1 MDIKKNKIYG
11 SITMDVK
18 KNDVNAENCDVE
30 IGDNT
35 PEYGIVKVNS
45 DNTVTYS
52 LTDSS
57 WNMDFFNYWLTY
69 KGRKLSQATV
79 KICIHRMPTPKA
91 NDDTYTCKRGTT
103 IILEPTV
110 NDENADNCRLEM
122 KYELFKDFGT
132 LIQSGNNFTFKHN
145 ADATRT
151 TDFFTYK
158 LINKSNSS
166 IESNYARVTIDIEE
180 PVKTPIA
187 NDDNYLV
194 KMGDSITFDPTENDE
209 NAENCDI
216 EIIKKLDTSYG
227 TLTRNGNS
235 FTFKDNADND
245 ETFKIFTYR
254 LVNKKDSS
262 IKSEVAFVAFSII
275 EIPIAKDDEITLWH
289 WKGKTASTR
298 IKVMKNDLH
307 TENCTIEEGGN
318 EPNHGTIKIIKG
330 FNEIEYTLTDV
341 NATYDSFSYW
351 LVKDGK
357 MQTYAT
363 VKVHIKTRDE
373 QIEKQKKEEKKEPE
387 CLVRTYVSGNP
398 DEIHLQAYEGI
409 YLIKVLLPDIIG
421 KIYFHFDALDVPDR
435 FIITYDPYDI
445 DFQDTPYVNL
455 KYEIRYVFT
464 GYIER
469 HKAADSYFVGNGL
482 FTDSYTY
489 ISSDSFFTKKIND
502 LYVFNSIDYKDSKFT
517 EVSNIDRPIEYK
529 PYNIVDPGYI
539 RTAQTP
545 CGFTINQYGK
555 RNLQLNVSEKTY
567 KRRREGALYCCE
579 GNITLYIERLSQ
591 DYSKKA
597 YIIVEAPEPDTAW
610 HYNGMSVDGY
620 YESGDCKPDSVLKI
634 TSTKRPIAND
644 DLYICKRG
652 NTIRFNPTENDQNT
666 DNCRLEVVTS
676 LYEDFGKLT
685 QSGNNFTFKH
695 NADATRT
702 TDFFTYKLIN
712 KSNSSIESNYATIK
726 INIEGPGKT
735 LVEKTLVEKTLVE
748 KTPTKKEIASFSTE
762 LGPPK
767 SDCSCCH
774 FLLNKKVEEDPNFIK
789 KLEEILL
796 LSDPVKS
803 LYELLDKD
811 IEFIEKLKKDPEF
824 LKFNE
829 IMTIEDFERPD
840 DTIGPPVRIKEQ
852 FPMFS
857 KCCTPDCFN
866 SFVKMYKE
874 EMKNKSDI
882 KDENKNKPK

>member
-18 KNDVNAENCDVE
+18 KNDINAENCDVE

-69 KGRKLSQATV
+69 NGRKLSQATV
-79 KICIHRMPTPKA
+79 KICIHRMKTPKA

-122 KYELFKDFGT
+122 NYKLFKDFGT

-209 NAENCDI
+209 NIENCDI

-235 FTFKDNADND
+235 FTFKDNADNN

-254 LVNKKDSS
+254 LVNKNDSS
-262 IKSEVAFVAFSII
+262 IKSEVAIVAFSII

-307 TENCTIEEGGN
+307 AENCTIEEGGN

-341 NATYDSFSYW
+341 NATYDSFSYF

-357 MQTYAT
+357 LQTYAT
-363 VKVHIKTRDE
+363 VRVHIKTWDE
-373 QIEKQKKEEKKEPE
+373 QIEKQKKEEEKEPKKYKSSD
-387 CLVRTYVSGNP
+387 CWRRMYISGNP
-398 DEIHLQAYEGI
+398 QEINVYDSWGRKSGLYVM
-409 YLIKVLLPDIIG
+409 KVLLPNIIG
-421 KIYFHFDALDVPDR
+421 KIYFHFNAGAIPVR
-435 FIITYDPYDI
+435 FIITYDPKDRRGDGAPYMDTNDALTRVRTTYI
-445 DFQDTPYVNL
+445 D
-455 KYEIRYVFT
+455 RYK
-464 GYIER
+464 G
-469 HKAADSYFVGNGL
+469 ADSYFVSGNIESHGWVQLGYEEGL
-482 FTDSYTY
+482 GIFNLNRLFIYNVGLEEPGFEFVGDMER
-489 ISSDSFFTKKIND
+489 KINF
-502 LYVFNSIDYKDSKFT
+502 LPSH
-517 EVSNIDRPIEYK
+517 
-529 PYNIVDPGYI
+529 IVDFEFYEKTQHLKYHLPRDRVDPRAQR
-539 RTAQTP
+539 RTSGNP
-545 CGFTINQYGK
+545 CGFTFNKIH
-555 RNLQLNVSEKTY
+555 RQLNVSERTY
-567 KRRREGALYCCE
+567 RREVGLGAVYCFE
-579 GNITLYIERLSQ
+579 GNITLYIERFSKY
-591 DYSKKA
+591 DSKKA
-597 YIIVEAPEPDTAW
+597 YIIVEAPETITNW
-610 HYNGMSVDGY
+610 QYYGMSI
-620 YESGDCKPDSVLKI
+620 DCKPGD
-634 TSTKRPIAND
+634 TSKSTPAKTKD
-644 DLYICKRG
+644 
-652 NTIRFNPTENDQNT
+652 
-666 DNCRLEVVTS
+666 
-676 LYEDFGKLT
+676 
-685 QSGNNFTFKH
+685 
-695 NADATRT
+695 
-702 TDFFTYKLIN
+702 
-712 KSNSSIESNYATIK
+712 TIK
-726 INIEGPGKT
+726 IDT
-735 LVEKTLVEKTLVE
+735 MYTRVEPEVLEVPYSSTRKEDPSKTLVE

-840 DTIGPPVRIKEQ
+840 DTIGPPVGRKEK

-882 KDENKNKPK
+882 KDENKK